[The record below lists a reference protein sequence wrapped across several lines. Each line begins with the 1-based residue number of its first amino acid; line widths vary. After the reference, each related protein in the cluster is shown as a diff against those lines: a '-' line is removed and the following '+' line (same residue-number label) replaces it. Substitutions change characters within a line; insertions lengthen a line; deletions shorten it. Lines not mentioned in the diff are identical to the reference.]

1 MNDEILV
8 VGCGSIG
15 ERHLRCLQRTGRANV
30 TVCDAN
36 PVLIERIA
44 QQYRVPAF
52 PDIESALGARSYSG
66 LVICTPAHTH
76 LDLALLGLRHGAG
89 LLIEKPLGTAME
101 KVSAVREEIARS
113 GKFVGVAY
121 VFHFMPWVREV
132 RSLLQS
138 GEVGRPL
145 HVSVVTGHD
154 FPSARPA
161 YREIYYSRH
170 ETGGGAIQ
178 DGLTHLVNVIEWLI
192 GPTTRLYCDA
202 AHLALEG
209 VTVED
214 TVNVAARQDGVL
226 TTYALNQ
233 FQAPGE
239 VSIQIHGERGSV
251 KIEVHAQR
259 WGVFRRGASKW
270 EWHQSEPMERD
281 DWFLAQSHAFLN
293 GLHGKPTDLCTFD
306 EAVQTLKFN
315 LAALE
320 SMRSGRVVEI
330 Q

>member
-15 ERHLRCLQRTGRANV
+15 ERHLRCLQRTGHANV
-30 TVCDAN
+30 TACETHPA
-36 PVLIERIA
+36 LLQRIA
-44 QQYRVPAF
+44 EQYRVPAF
-52 PDIESALGARSYSG
+52 PDLQAALAVRRYAG
-66 LVICTPAHTH
+66 LVLCTPAHTH
-76 LDLALLGLRHGAG
+76 LDLALLGLQHGAG
-89 LLIEKPLGTAME
+89 LLIEKPLSTALDQ
-101 KVSAVREEIARS
+101 VPAVRAEIARS
-113 GKFVGVAY
+113 GQFVGIAY

-132 RSLLQS
+132 RTLVQS
-138 GEVGRPL
+138 GELGRPL

-161 YREIYYSRH
+161 YREIYYARH

-178 DGLTHLVNVIEWLI
+178 DGLTHIVNVVEWLI

-202 AHLALEG
+202 AHLALPG

-226 TTYALNQ
+226 TSYALNQ
-233 FQAPGE
+233 FQPPSE
-239 VSIQIHGERGSV
+239 VSMQIHAEGGSV

-259 WGVFRRGASKW
+259 WGVFRRGAPEW

-281 DWFLAQSHAFLN
+281 DWFLAQAHAFLD

-320 SMRSGRVVEI
+320 SMRSGNVIEI
-330 Q
+330 S